1 MAPNL
6 RLSDKDFVWILG
18 SLCQIHRMPF
28 DPALL
33 LQQFPP
39 PYDRTAVLNAVKA
52 LDLKAGER
60 TTGARELMALPLPC
74 LAFLRPSCGAGDS
87 ELQAGTGSAPGQ
99 PEEAP
104 APKPALIVK
113 ASDKGFL
120 YFESGSNTPHQLPLE
135 QFESDFEPEVMLV
148 AKAMPEVADED
159 LPLAKQAFGFKWF
172 VPELLKHK
180 RIWRDVLLASL
191 AIQLVALATPL
202 FTQVVI
208 DKVVVHQTQNTLWV
222 VGVALIMFMLFSTV
236 MTWMRQYLVLHTG
249 NRVDAVLGQTVFR
262 HLLRLPMPYFEH
274 RQTGV
279 LVARLH
285 GVEQIREFVAGAAVT
300 LLLDCPFLVIFLAV
314 MFWYSWQLTLI
325 VLAILFLIVG
335 ISLAVTPI
343 FRAKLNK
350 QFLVGAKNTA
360 FVTEYVSGM
369 ATVKSLQMEPVLEGR
384 YGDLLAHYL
393 AAGFETKQLGNT
405 YNTVATALEQIMT
418 LTILVVGA
426 LVVIDSASNAASG
439 AATFTIGMLVAFQMF
454 ASRVSQP
461 MLRLVGLWQQFQ
473 QADVAVKRLGDI
485 MDMPAEPYTL
495 VPQRAATGQ
504 AGRIEFQSVS
514 FRYSEKHPWLY
525 RNLNFAIKPGQLT
538 VLVGPSGC
546 GKSTLAKLLL
556 GFYPPSDGRI
566 LIDGQDARYLSANEL
581 RANFGVVPQETTLFS
596 GTVYDNIQMA
606 SPQADF
612 AQIAEACRMAEIH
625 EVIEQL
631 PQGYQTPLGEHG
643 VGLSGGQ
650 RQRIAIARALL
661 KRPKVLIF
669 DEATSNLDQQTAESF
684 ARTINQLRGKVTL
697 LFIAHNLPRGLQ
709 VDEVMQFGAP
719 PAAKGGQQGA
729 ADPQQPK
736 QMTVIEEEKVKP

>member
-1 MAPNL
+1 MGREL
-6 RLSDKDFVWILG
+6 MSREHFEWILG
-18 SLCQIHRMPF
+18 SLCQLHRVPF

-33 LQQFPP
+33 AQQFPP
-39 PYDRTAVLNAVKA
+39 PYDRAALLGAAKA
-52 LDLKAGER
+52 LDFRVGER
-60 TTGARELMALPLPC
+60 TVGAKALVALPLPC
-74 LAFLRPSCGAGDS
+74 VAFLKRS
-87 ELQAGTGSAPGQ
+87 
-99 PEEAP
+99 EEAP
-104 APKPALIVK
+104 LQADPESASAQKEEGPASKPA
-113 ASDKGFL
+113 
-120 YFESGSNTPHQLPLE
+120 
-135 QFESDFEPEVMLV
+135 
-148 AKAMPEVADED
+148 
-159 LPLAKQAFGFKWF
+159 WF

-180 RIWRDVLLASL
+180 RIWRDVLSASL

-208 DKVVVHQTQNTLWV
+208 DKVVVHHTQSTLWV
-222 VGVALIMFMLFSTV
+222 IGIALVMFMLFSTV

-249 NRVDAVLGQTVFR
+249 NRVDAVLGQTVLR

-300 LLLDCPFLVIFLAV
+300 LLLDCPFLFIFLAV

-325 VLAILFLIVG
+325 VLAILVLIIG
-335 ISLAVTPI
+335 LSLGVTPI
-343 FRAKLNK
+343 FRAKLNR
-350 QFLVGAKNTA
+350 QFLVGARNTA

-384 YGDLLAHYL
+384 YGELLAQYL
-393 AAGFETKQLGNT
+393 AASFETKQLANS
-405 YNTVATALEQIMT
+405 YNTVANALEQTMT

-426 LVVIDSASNAASG
+426 LVVIDSAANAASG

-495 VPQRAATGQ
+495 TPQRAGTGQ

-525 RNLNFAIKPGQLT
+525 RNLNLTIKPGQLT
-538 VLVGPSGC
+538 VLVGPNGC

-566 LIDGQDARYLSANEL
+566 LIDGQDTRYLSANEL
-581 RANFGVVPQETTLFS
+581 RTGFGVVPQETTLFS
-596 GTVYDNIQMA
+596 GTVYDNLQMA
-606 SPQADF
+606 NPSADF
-612 AQIAEACRMAEIH
+612 AQIAEACRMTEIH
-625 EVIEQL
+625 EAIEQL

-669 DEATSNLDQQTAESF
+669 DEATSNLDQPTAEAFS
-684 ARTINQLRGKVTL
+684 RTINQLKGKVTM

-709 VDEVMQFGAP
+709 VDEVMQFGA
-719 PAAKGGQQGA
+719 AKPGA
-729 ADPQQPK
+729 QAGADPQPLK
-736 QMTVIEEEKVKP
+736 QMTVIEEEKAKP

>member
-1 MAPNL
+1 
-6 RLSDKDFVWILG
+6 
-18 SLCQIHRMPF
+18 
-28 DPALL
+28 
-33 LQQFPP
+33 
-39 PYDRTAVLNAVKA
+39 
-52 LDLKAGER
+52 
-60 TTGARELMALPLPC
+60 LPLPC
-74 LAFLRPSCGAGDS
+74 VAFLKATQPTG
-87 ELQAGTGSAPGQ
+87 ETQPQAGAQSAP
-99 PEEAP
+99 EDRAAE
-104 APKPALIVK
+104 PKPALIVK
-113 ASDKGFL
+113 AGNEGFL
-120 YFESGSNTPHQLPLE
+120 YFEAGSDAPHQLSLE
-135 QFESDFEPEVMLV
+135 EFDARFEPKVILI
-148 AKAMPEVADED
+148 AKTTAEASDPD
-159 LPLAKQAFGFKWF
+159 LPLNKQSFGFRWF

-180 RIWRDVLLASL
+180 RIWRDVLVASL

-208 DKVVVHQTQNTLWV
+208 DKVVVHQTQSTLWV
-222 VGVALIMFMLFSTV
+222 VGTALIMFMLFAAV

-249 NRVDAVLGQTVFR
+249 NRVDAVLGQTVLR

-314 MFWYSWQLTLI
+314 MLWYSWQLTLI
-325 VLAILFLIVG
+325 VLAILVLIIG
-335 ISLAVTPI
+335 MSLAVTPI

-350 QFLVGAKNTA
+350 QFLVGARNTA

-369 ATVKSLQMEPVLEGR
+369 ATVKSLQMEPVLESR
-384 YGDLLAHYL
+384 YGELLAQYL
-393 AAGFETKQLGNT
+393 AAGFETKQLANT
-405 YNTVATALEQIMT
+405 YNTVANALEQTMT

-473 QADVAVKRLGDI
+473 QADVAIKRLGDI
-485 MDMPAEPYTL
+485 MDVPAEPYALT
-495 VPQRAATGQ
+495 PQRARGEQ
-504 AGRIEFQSVS
+504 GGRIEFQGVS

-525 RNLNFAIKPGQLT
+525 RNLNLAIKPGQLT

-581 RANFGVVPQETTLFS
+581 RAGFGVVPQETTLFS
-596 GTVYDNIQMA
+596 GTVYDNLQMA
-606 SPQADF
+606 SPHADF
-612 AQIAEACRMAEIH
+612 DQIVEACRMAEIH

-661 KRPKVLIF
+661 KRPRVLIF
-669 DEATSNLDQQTAESF
+669 DEATSNLDPPTAESF
-684 ARTINQLRGKVTL
+684 AQTVNQLKGKVTMM
-697 LFIAHNLPRGLQ
+697 FIAHNLPRGLQ
-709 VDEVMQFGAP
+709 VDEVVQFGP
-719 PAAKGGQQGA
+719 RPAAKDGAQGSA
-729 ADPQQPK
+729 APQPPK
-736 QMTVIEEEKVKP
+736 QMAVIQEEKAG

>member
-6 RLSDKDFVWILG
+6 RLSDNDFVWILG
-18 SLCQIHRMPF
+18 SLCQMHRVPF

-39 PYDRTAVLNAVKA
+39 PYDRTAVLNAAKA

-60 TTGARELMALPLPC
+60 KISARELIALPLPC
-74 LAFLRPSCGAGDS
+74 VALLRPGRGAGDS
-87 ELQAGTGSAPGQ
+87 EPRTGAGIAPGPTEQ
-99 PEEAP
+99 TPT
-104 APKPALIVK
+104 PKPALIVK
-113 ASDKGFL
+113 ATDKGFL
-120 YFESGSNTPHQLPLE
+120 YFEAGSNTPHQLALD
-135 QFESDFEPEVMLV
+135 QFESDFEPEVMLIAKV
-148 AKAMPEVADED
+148 AAEATDED

-180 RIWRDVLLASL
+180 RIWRDVLVASL

-222 VGVALIMFMLFSTV
+222 VGIALIMFMLFSAV

-325 VLAILFLIVG
+325 VLAILSLIIG

-350 QFLVGAKNTA
+350 QFLVGARNTA

-384 YGDLLAHYL
+384 YGELLAQYL
-393 AAGFETKQLGNT
+393 AAGFETKQIGNT
-405 YNTVATALEQIMT
+405 YNTVANALEQIMT

-485 MDMPAEPYTL
+485 MDMPAEP
-495 VPQRAATGQ
+495 
-504 AGRIEFQSVS
+504 QSVS

-525 RNLNFAIKPGQLT
+525 RGLNFAIKPGQLT

-546 GKSTLAKLLL
+546 GKSTLAKILL

-566 LIDGQDARYLSANEL
+566 LFDGQDARYLSANEL

-596 GTVYDNIQMA
+596 GSVYDNIQMA

-612 AQIAEACRMAEIH
+612 AQIAQACRMAEIH

-669 DEATSNLDQQTAESF
+669 DEAASNLDQQTAEAF
-684 ARTINQLRGKVTL
+684 AQTINQLRGKVTI

-709 VDEVMQFGAP
+709 VDEVMQFGAR
-719 PAAKGGQQGA
+719 PAAKQGA
-729 ADPQQPK
+729 ADPQPPK
-736 QMTVIEEEKVKP
+736 QMTVIEEEKAKP

>member
-1 MAPNL
+1 VAPTL
-6 RLSDKDFVWILG
+6 RLSDKDFVWVLG
-18 SLCQIHRMPF
+18 SLCQLHRVPF
-28 DPALL
+28 DPAVL

-39 PYDRTAVLNAVKA
+39 PYDRTALLSAAKA
-52 LDLKAGER
+52 LEFKLGDRAIR
-60 TTGARELMALPLPC
+60 SQELPTLPLPC
-74 LAFLRPSCGAGDS
+74 VAFLKSPD
-87 ELQAGTGSAPGQ
+87 
-99 PEEAP
+99 
-104 APKPALIVK
+104 APKAALIIK
-113 ASDKGFL
+113 AGEKEFL
-120 YFESGSNTPHQLPLE
+120 YFEAGSNEPRRAPLDE
-135 QFESDFEPEVMLV
+135 FEARFAPEVVLV
-148 AKAMPEVADED
+148 GRAPAQATDPDA
-159 LPLAKQAFGFKWF
+159 PLSGGPAFGFRWF

-180 RIWRDVLLASL
+180 RIWRDVLAASL

-208 DKVVVHQTQNTLWV
+208 DKVVVHHTQSTLWV
-222 VGVALIMFMLFSTV
+222 VGIALIMFMLFSTV

-262 HLLRLPMPYFEH
+262 HLFRLPMPYFEH

-325 VLAILFLIVG
+325 VLGILVLIIG

-350 QFLVGAKNTA
+350 QFLVGARNTA

-384 YGDLLAHYL
+384 YGDLLAQYL
-393 AAGFETKQLGNT
+393 AAGFETKQIANT
-405 YNTVATALEQIMT
+405 YNTVANALEQTMT

-426 LVVIDSASNAASG
+426 LLVMDSAANAANG
-439 AATFTIGMLVAFQMF
+439 ATTFTIGMLVAFQMF

-473 QADVAVKRLGDI
+473 QANVAVKRLGDI

-495 VPQRAATGQ
+495 TPQRAGSGQ
-504 AGRIEFQSVS
+504 GGRIDFQGVS
-514 FRYSEKHPWLY
+514 FRYSEQHPWLY
-525 RNLNFAIKPGQLT
+525 RNLNLAIKPGQLT

-566 LIDGQDARYLSANEL
+566 VIDGRDARYLSANEL
-581 RANFGVVPQETTLFS
+581 RAEFGVVPQETTLFS
-596 GTVYDNIQMA
+596 GTVYDNLLMA
-606 SPQADF
+606 SPHADF
-612 AQIAEACRMAEIH
+612 NQVVEACRMAEIH

-631 PQGYQTPLGEHG
+631 PQGYQTLLGEHG

-669 DEATSNLDQQTAESF
+669 DEATSNLDQHTAETF
-684 ARTINQLRGKVTL
+684 AQTVNQLKGKVTMM
-697 LFIAHNLPRGLQ
+697 FIAHNLPRGLQ
-709 VDEVMQFGAP
+709 VDEVMQFGAR
-719 PAAKGGQQGA
+719 PAAKGGQPGP
-729 ADPQQPK
+729 DPQPPK
-736 QMTVIEEEKVKP
+736 QMSVVEEDKAKS